1 MNGMGVDG
9 NFQRLESEV
18 DRLLGV
24 LEQFRQENEMLRAQ
38 VEAGELLKVENE
50 ELTGRLVK
58 ADEENRQATQDR
70 EQVRGKIQEILARLE
85 QVTVENREAAE
96 QAEQAEQAE

>member
-38 VEAGELLKVENE
+38 VEAGESLKVENE
-50 ELTGRLVK
+50 ELTGRLVR

-85 QVTVENREAAE
+85 QVTVENPEAAE
-96 QAEQAEQAE
+96 QAE

>member
-1 MNGMGVDG
+1 MGVDG

-70 EQVRGKIQEILARLE
+70 EQARGKIQEILARLE
-85 QVTVENREAAE
+85 QVTVENPEAAE
-96 QAEQAEQAE
+96 QTE

>member
-1 MNGMGVDG
+1 MGVDG

-70 EQVRGKIQEILARLE
+70 EQVRGKIQEIRARLE
-85 QVTVENREAAE
+85 EVTVENPEAAE
-96 QAEQAEQAE
+96 QTE

>member
-1 MNGMGVDG
+1 MGVDG

-85 QVTVENREAAE
+85 QVTVENPEAAE
-96 QAEQAEQAE
+96 QTE

>member
-1 MNGMGVDG
+1 MGVDG

-18 DRLLGV
+18 DRLLGL

-58 ADEENRQATQDR
+58 ADEENRQATEDR

-85 QVTVENREAAE
+85 QVAVENPEAAL
-96 QAEQAEQAE
+96 

>member
-1 MNGMGVDG
+1 MGVDG

-85 QVTVENREAAE
+85 QVTVENRETAE
-96 QAEQAEQAE
+96 QAE

>member
-96 QAEQAEQAE
+96 QAE

>member
-1 MNGMGVDG
+1 MGVDG

-38 VEAGELLKVENE
+38 VEAGESLKVENE
-50 ELTGRLVK
+50 ELTGRLVR

-85 QVTVENREAAE
+85 QVTVENPEVAE
-96 QAEQAEQAE
+96 QAE

>member
-1 MNGMGVDG
+1 MGVDG

-38 VEAGELLKVENE
+38 VEAGESLKVENE
-50 ELTGRLVK
+50 ELTGRLVR

-85 QVTVENREAAE
+85 QVTVENPEAAE
-96 QAEQAEQAE
+96 QAE

>member
-85 QVTVENREAAE
+85 QVTVENPEAAE
-96 QAEQAEQAE
+96 QTE

>member
-38 VEAGELLKVENE
+38 VEAGESLKVENE
-50 ELTGRLVK
+50 ELTGRLVR

-85 QVTVENREAAE
+85 QVTVENPEVAE
-96 QAEQAEQAE
+96 QAE